1 MKTIWKKMTA
11 VLAAAI
17 FVITLVPATASAEE
31 VPWPSGPEASAESA
45 IVMEANTGT
54 VLYEKDADTQR
65 YPASI
70 TKILTTLL
78 ALENS
83 SLDEVVTFSEDAVY
97 KNEGDS
103 SHIARDIGEEMT
115 MEQCLYAVMLESA
128 NECAYAVAEHVGGG
142 DYQTFIDMMNEKAAE
157 LGCTN
162 TNFTNANGLPDED
175 HVTTC
180 RDMALIAQAAIQNNT
195 FRQIIGTTSYTIPP
209 TNKHD
214 EETPL
219 NNHHRMISSYKG
231 TQYLYE
237 YCLGGK
243 TGYTVAAGNTLV
255 TYAEK
260 DGMLLICVVMKTTSH
275 YDDTISLF
283 DYCFENYSMYNVS
296 ESETRYEDSSSGS
309 STLFG
314 ESEAF
319 AVLDSEAEII
329 LPVGADF
336 SDTEVEVSYD
346 NVSDS
351 VLGTLVYSYGGK
363 QVGTADVVAT
373 GASGVLYEFGE
384 AAASADSV
392 TESDSSGESKE
403 ELSASAEGETVTDG
417 TSSGGIGAVLSG
429 LKDKLPGNY
438 LIVKIIVI
446 AAAVVAALF
455 LIREIRYRIR
465 RSRRRKQSRDR
476 RYKVIKNNRKWNRRG
491 GR

>member
-1 MKTIWKKMTA
+1 MTA
-11 VLAAAI
+11 VLTAALLAI
-17 FVITLVPATASAEE
+17 ALVPAAVSAEE
-31 VPWPSGPEASAESA
+31 VSWPSGPEVAAESA
-45 IVMEANTGT
+45 IVIEATTGT

-103 SHIARDIGEEMT
+103 SHIARDIGEQMT

-142 DYQTFIDMMNEKAAE
+142 DYQTFIDMMNAKAAE
-157 LGCTN
+157 LGYTN
-162 TNFTNANGLPDED
+162 TNFTNANGLPDEE

-180 RDMALIAQAAIQNNT
+180 RDMALIAQEAIKNST
-195 FRQIIGTTSYTIPP
+195 FRQIIGTTSYKIPP

-243 TGYTVAAGNTLV
+243 TGYTVATGNTLV

-260 DGMLLICVVMKTTSH
+260 DGMLLICVVMKTTAQ

-296 ESETRYEDSSSGS
+296 ESETRYEDSGSGS

-329 LPVGADF
+329 LPIGADF
-336 SDTEVEVSYD
+336 SDTEVEVSYE

-351 VLGTLVYSYGGK
+351 VLGTLVYTYAGK
-363 QVGTADVVAT
+363 QVGTADVVTT

-384 AAASADSV
+384 AVASADAELSAAA
-392 TESDSSGESKE
+392 ESAE
-403 ELSASAEGETVTDG
+403 ELSTSAEDGIGTDG
-417 TSSGGIGAVLSG
+417 TSSGGIGTFLSA
-429 LKDKLPGNY
+429 LKEKLFGNY
-438 LIVKIIVI
+438 LIIKIIVI
-446 AAAVVAALF
+446 AAIMVAVFF
-455 LIREIRYRIR
+455 LVREIRYRIR
-465 RSRRRKQSRDR
+465 RSRRRRQSRDR
-476 RYKVIKNNRKWNRRG
+476 RYKVIKNNRKWNHRG